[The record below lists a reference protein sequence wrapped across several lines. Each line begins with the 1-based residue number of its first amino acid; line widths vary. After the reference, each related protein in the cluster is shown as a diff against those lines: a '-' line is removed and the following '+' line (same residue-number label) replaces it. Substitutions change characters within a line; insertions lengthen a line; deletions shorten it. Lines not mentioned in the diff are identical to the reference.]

1 MILAAILLTTMS
13 ITYDPCEIEGV
24 SIDSIRAAGL
34 HGDSLATHKMVCMAA
49 AGYIDKS
56 EDLFW
61 RTRYLQFYPCGVG
74 YFEYGIK
81 PWRVAAQF
89 ISVGLTDPRVAT
101 CRDKIERILIRVCK
115 NDSSRTYTPCN
126 PYRHEKPRPPLIARP
141 APPQDTSGNEG
152 SNTGTADE

>member
-1 MILAAILLTTMS
+1 MTFSAILLTTVMAV
-13 ITYDPCEIEGV
+13 TYDPCEIEGLQV
-24 SIDSIRAAGL
+24 DSIRAAGL
-34 HGDSLATHKMVCMAA
+34 HGDSLAIRKMACIASC
-49 AGYIDKS
+49 GQLDNS

-61 RTRYLQFYPCGVG
+61 RYRYLQIFPCGIG
-74 YFEYGIK
+74 YFEHRLK

-126 PYRHEKPRPPLIARP
+126 PYRNEKPRAPLIARP
-141 APPQDTSGNEG
+141 PPPEMMDNEESGP
-152 SNTGTADE
+152 AH